1 MKLDRFARA
10 KAGSGLLPPH
20 RSGAMLKRRRFKH
33 SIPFHDRLAAFA
45 KEARVAA
52 ACLPPGPEREAMLKK
67 ARQADTA
74 SQFDD
79 WGKALGPQSPS

>member
-1 MKLDRFARA
+1 MKPDRFAPA

-20 RSGAMLKRRRFKH
+20 RSDAMLKRRRFKH
-33 SIPFHDRLAAFA
+33 SVSFHDRLAAFA
-45 KEARVAA
+45 KEAREKAS
-52 ACLPPGPEREAMLKK
+52 CLPPGPEREAMLKK

-79 WGKALGPQSPS
+79 WREALGPQSTS